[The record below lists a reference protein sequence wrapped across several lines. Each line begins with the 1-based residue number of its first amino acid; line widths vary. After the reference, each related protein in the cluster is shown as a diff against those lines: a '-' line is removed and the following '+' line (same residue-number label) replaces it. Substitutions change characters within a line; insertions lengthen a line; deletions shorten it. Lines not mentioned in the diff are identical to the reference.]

1 MRGRARRPPREL
13 ALRFRDVV
21 GAAEVGDDGRQDVP
35 EPARVG
41 TVAVA
46 GDEQRAAVRDLATA
60 LHGCAGLSAHSGEV
74 RPGPTARLLFGRRF
88 RRLHPRGFLPFRY
101 PWPLPFFC
109 LDGAI
114 RTNSGANPAAWRC
127 WPRSAAFRR
136 ATVLPRSSSS
146 LRKSAKQPCLASTIR
161 TVADC

>member
-1 MRGRARRPPREL
+1 L

-101 PWPLPFFC
+101 PWPLPETSISLESPRLNDFLAASRYLNAR
-109 LDGAI
+109 LDRPASRE
-114 RTNSGANPAAWRC
+114 RTARIFRPDSGK
-127 WPRSAAFRR
+127 RR
-136 ATVLPRSSSS
+136 ACYSTVTAA
-146 LRKSAKQPCLASTIR
+146 LRAMW
-161 TVADC
+161 